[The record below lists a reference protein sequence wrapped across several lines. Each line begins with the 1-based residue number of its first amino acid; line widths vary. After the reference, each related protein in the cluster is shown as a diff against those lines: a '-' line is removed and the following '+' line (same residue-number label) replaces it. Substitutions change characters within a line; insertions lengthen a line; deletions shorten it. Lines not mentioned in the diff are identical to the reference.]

1 MKPNYVTFEQA
12 KLLKELGFNIKSKFH
27 YPNLSAKQEICQ
39 SQDWNTFTDMSGDSK
54 YYTAPEQHQVVEWL
68 RVNHGVWV
76 HVEGDCYGEAW
87 FTRLTIC
94 SKEKWENL
102 EFRSAVNNSRFYN
115 FNSTPQE
122 AYSAAF
128 DFILPTLINN

>member
-1 MKPNYVTFEQA
+1 MEPHYVNFEQA

-76 HVEGDCYGEAW
+76 QVSISRYGMFHCNIFQNQPTKDITTPMSFEM
-87 FTRLTIC
+87 IC
-94 SKEKWENL
+94 QLNDFK
-102 EFRSAVNNSRFYN
+102 
-115 FNSTPQE
+115 TPHE

-128 DFILPTLINN
+128 DYILPTLTTL